1 METEPFTLS
10 NQRCLWQMCGQRAD
24 LRILRA
30 GAQYCREHS
39 LFMWSIVDEELR
51 ESRMTLEQVKAK
63 DAENK
68 AKEQRKI
75 AVREQAKETAE
86 EKRNRPG
93 YVYYLRIGE
102 LFKIGFASNLEQR
115 LASYPP
121 GTQLLAVEDGSLKLE
136 PSDTANSHIHELP
149 AANGTNRTLHSTTT
163 FKPSPKTVDTHG
175 GTIRNGKE
183 SPRSRSR
190 RSSRDTGNE
199 PARMSGKK
207 SDKVGAALHVSF
219 GQGLTPLLHPGA
231 RLDLSM
237 H

>member
-68 AKEQRKI
+68 AKEQHKI

-136 PSDTANSHIHELP
+136 TQRHREFAHSRAAGREWYKPNPALDHHIQTVAE
-149 AANGTNRTLHSTTT
+149 NRRHTWWDDSEWQR
-163 FKPSPKTVDTHG
+163 KPKVEKPK
-175 GTIRNGKE
+175 IK
-183 SPRSRSR
+183 PRYW
-190 RSSRDTGNE
+190 
-199 PARMSGKK
+199 K
-207 SDKVGAALHVSF
+207 
-219 GQGLTPLLHPGA
+219 
-231 RLDLSM
+231 
-237 H
+237 